1 MIEVVSA
8 ECRCKP
14 LPLFTLRFRFKNM
27 MIFSCGFGTRGDNPR
42 GGEKKCVENAAGI
55 FFKGDFYFLF
65 FFSLRESWV
74 AQHLKAPMYLPEH
87 HHQGAERHFQP
98 SKSSLALWRSLSLPK
113 EIIIVLCYITAP
125 GCTSWWLF

>member
-1 MIEVVSA
+1 MALEPEEIIHV
-8 ECRCKP
+8 
-14 LPLFTLRFRFKNM
+14 
-27 MIFSCGFGTRGDNPR
+27 
-42 GGEKKCVENAAGI
+42 AGKRNVWKMLQEF

-98 SKSSLALWRSLSLPK
+98 SKSSLALWRSLPLPK